1 MEQKILVGE
10 DSAKGLPTILEENG
24 IKKPLLVCGKSFD
37 KLELAER
44 FEKMGIACVRF
55 SDYGPNPRLEDIING
70 VALFNEERCDGIIAV
85 GGGSTIDTAKCIK
98 LYCRM
103 DASKNYLEQEK
114 TDTGV
119 VVIAVPTTAGTG
131 AESTANAVIYYKG
144 VKQSVVHPSI
154 LPNYALLIPSVLKK
168 LPEYQKKVTLADAMC
183 QALETWWSKKAT
195 EESRAYSKKAVELIR
210 DNWRDYMNKTPG
222 RYEAAAEAVLLGA
235 NYSGR
240 AIRICAT
247 TAPHAMSYTLNKL
260 YNFPHGHS
268 VAVSMTAFWEY
279 ADASPERPKERM
291 DEIEKVFSLNEY
303 KEMLAELKI
312 ERPVSKNKA
321 ADVETLTSTI
331 IMSKLATSPVT
342 LDTDAIRAMYEKIVI
357 SD

>member
-1 MEQKILVGE
+1 MEQKILIGADCRKE
-10 DSAKGLPTILEENG
+10 IPSIIEENQ
-24 IKKPLLVCGKSFD
+24 IKKPLLVCGRSFD
-37 KLELAER
+37 KLGLTDYIGGN
-44 FEKMGIACVRF
+44 FVRF
-55 SDYGPNPRLEDIING
+55 SDYSPNPRLEDIVNG
-70 VALFNEERCDGIIAV
+70 VDLFNNEGCDAIIAV
-85 GGGSTIDTAKCIK
+85 GGGSTIDVAKCIK

-119 VVIAVPTTAGTG
+119 VVIAIPTTAGTG
-131 AESTANAVIYYKG
+131 AESTANAVIYYKD

-154 LPNYALLIPSVLKK
+154 LPDYALLIPTVLDN

-183 QALETWWSKKAT
+183 QAIETWWSKKAT
-195 EESRAYSKKAVELIR
+195 EESMAYSKKATELIR

-222 RYEAAAEAVLLGA
+222 KYESAAEAVLLGA
-235 NYSGR
+235 NLSGR

-268 VAVSMTAFWEY
+268 VAVSMTEFWEKV
-279 ADASPERPKERM
+279 DASQDRPARI
-291 DEIEKVFSLNEY
+291 DEIEKVFSLADY

-321 ADVETLTSTI
+321 ADVEKLTSTI
-331 IMSKLATSPVT
+331 IMSKLASSPIT
-342 LDTDAIRAMYEKIVI
+342 LDTDMIRAMYDKMVQE
-357 SD
+357 